1 MPSSILAHYPFR
13 ADSYDEL
20 IGEDGVRPHWQEF
33 LDHIDESSG
42 DTLKARAAQLARGIQ
57 QNGVTYNV
65 YADPRG
71 TDRPWSVDLL
81 PMILPAD
88 EWRSISTA
96 IGQRVRLLDTLL
108 GDLYGDQTTLAEGL
122 LPPELV
128 FGHKGFLWP
137 CKGVKPPGGSYLH
150 LYAAD
155 LARSPDGRWWVIADR
170 TQSPSG
176 AGYALENR
184 LLVSRAFP
192 DLFRDMQVQSLS
204 GFFRGLQRSI
214 AAQAPTDGEPPLSVL
229 LSPGPF
235 NETYFEHVYL
245 ARYMGYPLVEGQ
257 DLTVRN
263 DTVYL
268 KTVSGLKRVHA
279 ILRRLDDDFCDPV
292 ELRADSALGVPGL
305 LSAVRAGRV
314 LVANA
319 LGSGLLESAALPGF
333 LPGICRHLL
342 GEELAMPSVATW
354 WCGEGPA
361 RAEVIENMKDLV
373 IKPTFPGGSSEVIFG
388 DQLADD
394 QLEAL
399 ARRIESD
406 PSAYVAQ
413 ELVKLSR
420 APAWSGGPRRKLMT
434 RVMGLRVYAAITPEG
449 YKVLP
454 GGLARVA
461 GAENTRILT
470 MQKGGSSKDTWV
482 LSDGPVA
489 TFSLLQNTV
498 RVGDLIEETG
508 TLSSRLAENLFWFG
522 RYGERCDAVARLA
535 RLALSR
541 LSEGRRTERS
551 GALAMMLHLAAGA
564 GLVEPEVVNAPV
576 AKAELDLFR
585 AVLDRRAECGLA
597 ANLQRLT
604 WCATQARE
612 HLSLDH
618 WHALKRL
625 SAELDTAR
633 EGVTDV
639 SGLLE
644 FLDEA
649 LTTFVSLSG
658 FAMDNMTRD
667 MGWRLHI
674 VGRRIER
681 LDNLAGTLARF
692 LRRYVDITGPLQ
704 RELSVEVLLE
714 LCDSIITYRT
724 RYRAQ
729 PELLPAV
736 HMLTTD
742 DGNPHALAFQ
752 VRMLSNYMTRFEADR
767 GEMGI
772 AELEKAFA
780 DVQAFAWGK
789 LEAARPAA
797 ERSEASLQLAR
808 LLDQLASA
816 GRGLADRLAMRFFS
830 HVDRTG
836 QTGQAT
842 FAA

>member
-1 MPSSILAHYPFR
+1 MPSSILSHYPYR
-13 ADSYDEL
+13 PDSYDEL
-20 IGEDGVRPHWQEF
+20 FGEDGVRPHWQEF
-33 LDHIDESSG
+33 LDHIDESSA

-71 TDRPWSVDLL
+71 TDRPWSLDLL
-81 PMILPAD
+81 PLILPTE
-88 EWRSISTA
+88 EWRGISAA
-96 IGQRVRLLDTLL
+96 ISQRVRLLDALL
-108 GDLYGDQTTLAEGL
+108 GDLYGEQTTLAEGL

-128 FGHKGFLWP
+128 FGHKGFHWP
-137 CKGVKPPGGSYLH
+137 CKGIKPAGGAYLH

-155 LARSPDGRWWVIADR
+155 LARSPDGHWWVIADR

-192 DLFRDMQVQSLS
+192 DLFRDLQVQTLA
-204 GFFRGLQRSI
+204 GFFRGLQRSLGS
-214 AAQAPTDGEPPLSVL
+214 QAPTDGEHPLTVL
-229 LSPGPF
+229 LTPGPF

-245 ARYMGYPLVEGQ
+245 ARYLGFPLVEGQ
-257 DLTVRN
+257 DLTVRH

-305 LSAVRAGRV
+305 LGAVRAGRV

-333 LPGICRHLL
+333 LPGISRHLL
-342 GEELAMPSVATW
+342 GEELMMPSVATW
-354 WCGEGPA
+354 WCGEEPA
-361 RAEVIENMKDLV
+361 KAVVLKHLRELV
-373 IKPTFPGGSSEVIFG
+373 IKPTFPGGGSDVIFG
-388 DQLADD
+388 DQLDAA
-394 QLEAL
+394 QLAAL
-399 ARRIESD
+399 TARIEAD
-406 PSAYVAQ
+406 PSAFVAQ

-420 APAWSGGPRRKLMT
+420 APAWTGGHRRKLLT
-434 RVMGLRVYAAITPEG
+434 RAMGLRVYAAITPEG
-449 YKVLP
+449 YSVLP

-461 GAENTRILT
+461 GMDNTRILT

-482 LSDGPVA
+482 PSDGPVS
-489 TFSLLQNTV
+489 TFSLLQNTL
-498 RVGDLIEETG
+498 RVSDLIGETG

-541 LSEGRRTERS
+541 LSEGRRTERA
-551 GALAMMLHLAAGA
+551 GALSVMLDLAVGA
-564 GLVEPEVVNAPV
+564 GLIEGEVSATPL

-585 AVLDRRAECGLA
+585 AVLDRRADSGLA

-625 SAELDTAR
+625 SAEIESAR
-633 EGVTDV
+633 GRVSDV
-639 SGLLE
+639 SALLE

-674 VGRRIER
+674 VGRRLER
-681 LDNLAGTLARF
+681 LDNLSGRLARF
-692 LRRYVDITGPLQ
+692 LRRYAEVAGALH
-704 RELSVEVLLE
+704 RELAVEALLE

-729 PELLPAV
+729 PELLPAM
-736 HMLTTD
+736 HLLTMD
-742 DGNPHALAFQ
+742 DANPHALAFQ
-752 VRMLSNYMTRFEADR
+752 ARMLCNYLKTFETD
-767 GEMGI
+767 GVELGV
-772 AELEKAFA
+772 AELDQAFGA
-780 DVQAFAWGK
+780 VQAFPWAH
-789 LEAARPAA
+789 LESLCPEPQR
-797 ERSEASLQLAR
+797 REAVLQLAD
-808 LLDQLASA
+808 LLDQLARA
-816 GRGLADRLAMRFFS
+816 GRHLSDRLAMRFFS
-830 HVDRTG
+830 HVG
-836 QTGQAT
+836 IAGQAT

>member
-1 MPSSILAHYPFR
+1 MPSSILAHYPYR
-13 ADSYDEL
+13 PDSYDEL
-20 IGEDGVRPHWQEF
+20 FGEDGVRPHWQEF
-33 LDHIDESSG
+33 LDHIDEVSA
-42 DTLKARAAQLARGIQ
+42 DTLKARSAQLSRGIQ

-71 TDRPWSVDLL
+71 TDRPWSLDLL
-81 PMILPAD
+81 PLILPAD
-88 EWRSISTA
+88 EWRGISEA
-96 IGQRVRLLDTLL
+96 ISQRVRLLNALL
-108 GDLYGDQTTLAEGL
+108 GDLYGEQTTLAEGL

-128 FGHKGFLWP
+128 HGHRGFLWP
-137 CKGVKPPGGSYLH
+137 CKGIQPIGDTYLH

-155 LARSPDGRWWVIADR
+155 LARSPDGQWWVIADR

-192 DLFRDMQVQSLS
+192 DLFRDLQVQTLA
-204 GFFRGLQRSI
+204 GFFRGLQRSLGS
-214 AAQAPTDGEPPLSVL
+214 QAPADGEPPLTVL
-229 LSPGPF
+229 LTPGPF

-245 ARYMGYPLVEGQ
+245 ARYLGFPLVEGQ
-257 DLTVRN
+257 DLTVRK

-292 ELRADSALGVPGL
+292 ELRADSALGIPGL
-305 LSAVRAGRV
+305 LGAVRAGRV

-333 LPGICRHLL
+333 LPGISRHLL

-354 WCGEGPA
+354 WCGEEPA
-361 RAEVIENMKDLV
+361 RAEVIKNIKDLV

-388 DQLADD
+388 DQLNDE
-394 QLEAL
+394 QLAAL
-399 ARRIESD
+399 TRRIEAD
-406 PSAYVAQ
+406 PSAFVAQ

-420 APAWSGGPRRKLMT
+420 APAWSGGQRRKLMT
-434 RVMGLRVYAAITPEG
+434 RAMGLRVYAAITPEG
-449 YKVLP
+449 YSVLP

-461 GAENTRILT
+461 GVDNTRILT

-482 LSDGPVA
+482 LSDGPVS
-489 TFSLLQNTV
+489 TFSLLQNTI
-498 RVGDLIEETG
+498 RVDDLIDETG

-541 LSEGRRTERS
+541 LSEGRRTERA
-551 GALAMMLHLAAGA
+551 GALSMMLELAAGA
-564 GLVEPEVVNAPV
+564 GLVEKNVATLPL

-585 AVLDRRAECGLA
+585 AVLDRRADSGLA

-625 SAELDTAR
+625 SAELESAR
-633 EGVTDV
+633 GRVSDV
-639 SGLLE
+639 SALLE

-681 LDNLAGTLARF
+681 LDNLSGSLARF
-692 LRRYVDITGPLQ
+692 LRRHVDIAGPLQ
-704 RELSVEVLLE
+704 RELAVEALLE
-714 LCDSIITYRT
+714 LFDSIITYRT

-729 PELLPAV
+729 PELLPAI
-736 HMLTTD
+736 HMLTM
-742 DGNPHALAFQ
+742 DGANPHALAFQ
-752 VRMLSNYMTRFEADR
+752 VRMLTNYLQSFDVDGSELGIEALD
-767 GEMGI
+767 
-772 AELEKAFA
+772 ASFA
-780 DVQAFAWGK
+780 ALQAFPWAD
-789 LEAARPAA
+789 LEAAGPEGERA
-797 ERSEASLQLAR
+797 EATLELANRLDDLAR
-808 LLDQLASA
+808 A
-816 GRGLADRLAMRFFS
+816 GRTLSDRLAMRFFS
-830 HVDRTG
+830 HVG
-836 QTGQAT
+836 GAGQAT

>member
-1 MPSSILAHYPFR
+1 MTSSFLTHYTYRP
-13 ADSYDEL
+13 DSYDEL
-20 IGEDGVRPHWQEF
+20 RGEDGIRPHWQAFIE
-33 LDHIDESSG
+33 HIEESGS
-42 DTLKARAAQLARGIQ
+42 DILKARAAQLARGIQ

-71 TDRPWSVDLL
+71 TGRPWSLDLL
-81 PMILPAD
+81 PLILPAD
-88 EWRSISTA
+88 EWRGIAAA
-96 IGQRVRLLDTLL
+96 IGQRARLLNALL
-108 GDLYGDQTTLAEGL
+108 GDLYGEQTTLAEGL

-137 CKGVKPPGGSYLH
+137 CKGIKPIGDAFLH

-155 LARSPDGRWWVIADR
+155 LARSPDGQWWVIADR

-192 DLFRDMQVQSLS
+192 DLFRDMQVQTLAR
-204 GFFRGLQRSI
+204 FFRGLQSSL
-214 AAQAPTDGEPPLSVL
+214 ASQAPSDGEPPLTVL
-229 LSPGPF
+229 LTPGPF

-245 ARYMGYPLVEGQ
+245 ARYLGFPLVEGQ
-257 DLTVRN
+257 DLTVRD

-305 LSAVRAGRV
+305 LGAVRAGRV
-314 LVANA
+314 LMANA

-361 RAEVIENMKDLV
+361 RKEVLANLRDLV
-373 IKPTFPGGSSEVIFG
+373 IKPTFPGLSTDIIFG
-388 DQLADD
+388 DRLAPD
-394 QLEAL
+394 QLDAL
-399 ARRIESD
+399 AERIESE
-406 PSAYVAQ
+406 PSAFVAQ

-420 APAWSGGPRRKLMT
+420 APVWAGGHRRKL
-434 RVMGLRVYAAITPEG
+434 RSRAMGLRVYAAFGPEG
-449 YKVLP
+449 YTVLP

-461 GAENTRILT
+461 AVDNTRILT
-470 MQKGGSSKDTWV
+470 LQKGGSSKDTWA
-482 LSDGPVA
+482 LSDGPVSG
-489 TFSLLQNTV
+489 FSMLHSTI
-498 RVGDLIEETG
+498 RVGDLIDETG

-522 RYGERCDAVARLA
+522 RYSERCDAIARLV

-541 LSEGRRTERS
+541 LSEGRRTERA
-551 GALAMMLHLAAGA
+551 GALGMMLHLAAGS
-564 GLVEPEVVNAPV
+564 GLVEPEVVNAPL

-585 AVLDRRAECGLA
+585 AVLDRHADQGLA

-604 WCATQARE
+604 WCAGQARE

-625 SAELDTAR
+625 SAEIETCR
-633 EGVTDV
+633 ERDSDV
-639 SGLLE
+639 PALLE

-667 MGWRLHI
+667 IGWRLHI

-681 LDNLAGTLARF
+681 LDNVAATLARF
-692 LRRYVDITGPLQ
+692 LRRYVELDQPLHQ
-704 RELSVEVLLE
+704 ELAVEALLE

-729 PELLPAV
+729 PELLPAI
-736 HMLTTD
+736 HLLTMD
-742 DGNPHALAFQ
+742 DANPHALAFQ
-752 VRMLSNYMTRFEADR
+752 LRMSVNYLSKFETDSEAL
-767 GEMGI
+767 GVT
-772 AELEKAFA
+772 ELESAFKALQTFPW
-780 DVQAFAWGK
+780 VR
-789 LEAARPAA
+789 LEAARPGPERKAACLALA
-797 ERSEASLQLAR
+797 ERF
-808 LLDQLASA
+808 DQLVGA
-816 GRGLADRLAMRFFS
+816 GRRLSDRLAMRFFS
-830 HVDRTG
+830 HVGR
-836 QTGQAT
+836 GQAT

>member
-1 MPSSILAHYPFR
+1 MPSSILSHYPYR
-13 ADSYDEL
+13 PDSYDEL
-20 IGEDGVRPHWQEF
+20 FGEDGVRPHWQEF
-33 LDHIDESSG
+33 LDHIDESSA

-71 TDRPWSVDLL
+71 TDRPWSLDLL
-81 PMILPAD
+81 PLILPTE
-88 EWRSISTA
+88 EWRGISAA
-96 IGQRVRLLDTLL
+96 ISQRVRLLDALL
-108 GDLYGDQTTLAEGL
+108 GDLYGDQSTLAEGL

-128 FGHKGFLWP
+128 FGHKGFHWP
-137 CKGVKPPGGSYLH
+137 CKGIKPAGGAYLH

-155 LARSPDGRWWVIADR
+155 LARSPDGHWWVIADR

-192 DLFRDMQVQSLS
+192 DLFRDLQVQTLA
-204 GFFRGLQRSI
+204 GFFRGLQRSLGS
-214 AAQAPTDGEPPLSVL
+214 QAPTDGEHPLTVL
-229 LSPGPF
+229 LTPGPF

-245 ARYMGYPLVEGQ
+245 ARYLGFPLVEGQ
-257 DLTVRN
+257 DLTVRH

-305 LSAVRAGRV
+305 LGAVRAGRV

-333 LPGICRHLL
+333 LPGISRHLL
-342 GEELAMPSVATW
+342 GEELLMPSVATW
-354 WCGEGPA
+354 WCGEEPA
-361 RAEVIENMKDLV
+361 KAVVLKHLRELV
-373 IKPTFPGGSSEVIFG
+373 IKPTFPGGGSDVIFG
-388 DQLADD
+388 DQLDPT
-394 QLEAL
+394 QLAAL
-399 ARRIESD
+399 AARIEAD
-406 PSAYVAQ
+406 PSAFVAQ

-420 APAWSGGPRRKLMT
+420 APAWTGGNRRKLMT
-434 RVMGLRVYAAITPEG
+434 RAMGLRVYAAITPEG
-449 YKVLP
+449 YSVLP

-461 GAENTRILT
+461 GMDNTRILT

-482 LSDGPVA
+482 PSDGPVS
-489 TFSLLQNTV
+489 TFSLLQNTL
-498 RVGDLIEETG
+498 RVSDLIGETG

-541 LSEGRRTERS
+541 LSEGRRTERA
-551 GALAMMLHLAAGA
+551 GALSVMLDLAAGA
-564 GLVEPEVVNAPV
+564 GLIEGEVSATPL

-585 AVLDRRAECGLA
+585 AVLDRRADCGLA

-625 SAELDTAR
+625 SAEIESAR
-633 EGVTDV
+633 GRVSDV
-639 SGLLE
+639 SALLE

-674 VGRRIER
+674 VGRRLER
-681 LDNLAGTLARF
+681 LDNLSGRLARF
-692 LRRYVDITGPLQ
+692 LRRYAEVAGPLH
-704 RELSVEVLLE
+704 RELAVEALLE

-729 PELLPAV
+729 PELLPAM
-736 HMLTTD
+736 HLLTMD
-742 DGNPHALAFQ
+742 DANPHALAFQ
-752 VRMLSNYMTRFEADR
+752 ARMLSNYLKTFETD
-767 GEMGI
+767 GVELGV
-772 AELEKAFA
+772 AELDRAFGA
-780 DVQAFAWGK
+780 VQAFPWAH
-789 LEAARPAA
+789 LESLCPEP
-797 ERSEASLQLAR
+797 ERREAVLQLAD
-808 LLDQLASA
+808 LLDQLARA
-816 GRGLADRLAMRFFS
+816 GRHLSDRLAMRFFS
-830 HVDRTG
+830 HVG
-836 QTGQAT
+836 IAGQAT

>member
-1 MPSSILAHYPFR
+1 MTSSILAHYPYR
-13 ADSYDEL
+13 PDSYDEL
-20 IGEDGVRPHWQEF
+20 FGEEGVRPHWQEF
-33 LDHIDESSG
+33 LDHIDEVSS
-42 DTLKARAAQLARGIQ
+42 DTLKARSAQLSRGIQ

-71 TDRPWSVDLL
+71 TDRPWSLDLL
-81 PMILPAD
+81 PLILPAD
-88 EWRSISTA
+88 EWRGISAA
-96 IGQRVRLLDTLL
+96 IGQRVRLLNALL
-108 GDLYGDQTTLAEGL
+108 ADLYGEQTTLSAGL

-128 FGHKGFLWP
+128 YGHKGFLWP
-137 CKGVKPPGGSYLH
+137 CKNVRPIGDTYLH

-170 TQSPSG
+170 CQSPSG

-192 DLFRDMQVQSLS
+192 DLFRDLQVQTLA
-204 GFFRGLQRSI
+204 GFFRGLQRSLGT
-214 AAQAPTDGEPPLSVL
+214 QAPADGEPPLTVL
-229 LSPGPF
+229 LTPGPF

-245 ARYMGYPLVEGQ
+245 ARYLGFPLVEGQ

-279 ILRRLDDDFCDPV
+279 ILRRLDDDFCDPL

-305 LSAVRAGRV
+305 LGAVRAGRV

-319 LGSGLLESAALPGF
+319 LGSGLLESGALPGF
-333 LPGICRHLL
+333 LPGISRHLL

-354 WCGEGPA
+354 WCGEAPA
-361 RAEVIENMKDLV
+361 RKEVLNNLKDLV
-373 IKPTFPGGSSEVIFG
+373 IKPTFPGGSNEVIFG
-388 DQLADD
+388 DQLDEG
-394 QLEAL
+394 QLAAL
-399 ARRIESD
+399 TARIEAD
-406 PSAYVAQ
+406 PSAFVAQ

-420 APAWSGGPRRKLMT
+420 APAWSGGQRRKLLT
-434 RVMGLRVYAAITPEG
+434 RAMGLRVYAAISPEG
-449 YKVLP
+449 YQVLP

-461 GAENTRILT
+461 GVDNTRILT

-482 LSDGPVA
+482 LSDGPVS
-489 TFSLLQNTV
+489 TFSLLHNV
-498 RVGDLIEETG
+498 IRVHDLIDETG

-541 LSEGRRTERS
+541 LSEGRRTERA
-551 GALAMMLHLAAGA
+551 GALSMMLELAAGA
-564 GLVEPEVVNAPV
+564 RLVEKEAATLPL

-585 AVLDRRAECGLA
+585 AVLDRRADGGLA

-625 SAELDTAR
+625 SVELENAR
-633 EGVTDV
+633 GRVSDV
-639 SGLLE
+639 SALLE

-667 MGWRLHI
+667 LGWSLHI
-674 VGRRIER
+674 VGRRLER
-681 LDNLAGTLARF
+681 LDNLAGSLARF
-692 LRRYVDITGPLQ
+692 LRHHVTIAGALQ
-704 RELSVEVLLE
+704 RELAVEALLE

-729 PELLPAV
+729 PELLPAL
-736 HMLTTD
+736 HLLAM
-742 DGNPHALAFQ
+742 DGANPHALAFQ
-752 VRMLSNYMTRFEADR
+752 VRMLGSYLLNFGPDR
-767 GEMGI
+767 GGLGVD
-772 AELEKAFA
+772 ELDARFTALRAFP
-780 DVQAFAWGK
+780 WSR
-789 LEAARPAA
+789 LEAGGP
-797 ERSEASLQLAR
+797 EAPRNADALALAD
-808 LLDQLASA
+808 LLDQLARA
-816 GRGLADRLAMRFFS
+816 GRALSDRLAMRFFS
-830 HVDRTG
+830 HVG
-836 QTGQAT
+836 SGSQAT

>member
-1 MPSSILAHYPFR
+1 MPSSILSHYPYR
-13 ADSYDEL
+13 PDSYDEL
-20 IGEDGVRPHWQEF
+20 FGEDGVRPHWQEF
-33 LDHIDESSG
+33 LDHIDESSA
-42 DTLKARAAQLARGIQ
+42 DVLKARAAQLARGIQ

-71 TDRPWSVDLL
+71 TDRPWSLDLL
-81 PMILPAD
+81 PLILPTE
-88 EWRSISTA
+88 EWRGISAA
-96 IGQRVRLLDTLL
+96 ISQRVRLLDALL

-128 FGHKGFLWP
+128 FGHKGFHWP
-137 CKGVKPPGGSYLH
+137 CKGIKPAGGAFLH

-155 LARSPDGRWWVIADR
+155 LARSPDGHWWVIADR

-192 DLFRDMQVQSLS
+192 DLFRDLQVQTLA
-204 GFFRGLQRSI
+204 GFFRGLQRSLGS
-214 AAQAPTDGEPPLSVL
+214 QAPTDGEHPLTVL
-229 LSPGPF
+229 LTPGPF

-245 ARYMGYPLVEGQ
+245 ARYLGFPLVEGQ
-257 DLTVRN
+257 DLTVRH

-305 LSAVRAGRV
+305 LGAVRAGRV

-333 LPGICRHLL
+333 LPGISRHLL
-342 GEELAMPSVATW
+342 GEELMMPSVATW
-354 WCGEGPA
+354 WCGEEPA
-361 RAEVIENMKDLV
+361 KAVVLKHLRELV
-373 IKPTFPGGSSEVIFG
+373 IKPTFPGGGSDVIFG
-388 DQLADD
+388 DQLDAP
-394 QLEAL
+394 QLAAL
-399 ARRIESD
+399 AARIEAD
-406 PSAYVAQ
+406 PSAFVAQ

-420 APAWSGGPRRKLMT
+420 APAWTGGHRRKLMT
-434 RVMGLRVYAAITPEG
+434 RAMGLRVYAAITPEG
-449 YKVLP
+449 YSVLP

-461 GAENTRILT
+461 GMDNTRILT

-482 LSDGPVA
+482 PSDGPVS
-489 TFSLLQNTV
+489 TFSLLQNTL
-498 RVGDLIEETG
+498 RVSDLIGETG

-541 LSEGRRTERS
+541 LSEGRRTERA
-551 GALAMMLHLAAGA
+551 GALSVMLDLAAGA
-564 GLVEPEVVNAPV
+564 GLIEGEVSATPL

-625 SAELDTAR
+625 SAEIESAR
-633 EGVTDV
+633 GRVSDV
-639 SGLLE
+639 SALLE

-674 VGRRIER
+674 VGRRLER
-681 LDNLAGTLARF
+681 LDNLSGRLARF
-692 LRRYVDITGPLQ
+692 LRRYAEVAGPLH
-704 RELSVEVLLE
+704 RELAVEALLE

-729 PELLPAV
+729 PELLPAM
-736 HMLTTD
+736 HLLTMD
-742 DGNPHALAFQ
+742 DANPHALAFQ
-752 VRMLSNYMTRFEADR
+752 ARMLSNYLKTFETD
-767 GEMGI
+767 GVELGV
-772 AELEKAFA
+772 AELDRAFGA
-780 DVQAFAWGK
+780 VQAFPWAH
-789 LEAARPAA
+789 LESLCPEP
-797 ERSEASLQLAR
+797 ERREAVLQLAD
-808 LLDQLASA
+808 LLDHLARA
-816 GRGLADRLAMRFFS
+816 GRHLSDRLAMRFFS
-830 HVDRTG
+830 HVG
-836 QTGQAT
+836 IAGQAT

>member
-1 MPSSILAHYPFR
+1 MPSSILAHYPYR
-13 ADSYDEL
+13 PDSYDEL
-20 IGEDGVRPHWQEF
+20 FGEDGVRPHWQEF
-33 LDHIDESSG
+33 LDHIDEVSA
-42 DTLKARAAQLARGIQ
+42 DTLKARAAQLSRGIQ

-71 TDRPWSVDLL
+71 TDRPWSLGLL
-81 PMILPAD
+81 PLILPAD
-88 EWRSISTA
+88 EWRGIAAAIS
-96 IGQRVRLLDTLL
+96 QRVRLLNALL
-108 GDLYGDQTTLAEGL
+108 ADLYGEQSTLAEGL

-128 FGHKGFLWP
+128 HGHKGFLWP
-137 CKGVKPPGGSYLH
+137 CKGIQPIGDTYLH

-155 LARSPDGRWWVIADR
+155 LARSPDGQWWVIADR

-192 DLFRDMQVQSLS
+192 DLFRDLQVQTLA
-204 GFFRGLQRSI
+204 GFFRGLQRSLGS
-214 AAQAPTDGEPPLSVL
+214 QAPSDGEPPLTVL
-229 LSPGPF
+229 LTPGPF

-245 ARYMGYPLVEGQ
+245 ARYLGFPLVEGQ

-292 ELRADSALGVPGL
+292 ELRADSALGIPGL

-333 LPGICRHLL
+333 LPGISRHLL

-354 WCGEGPA
+354 WCGEEPA
-361 RAEVIENMKDLV
+361 LAEVIKNIKDLV

-388 DQLADD
+388 DQLNDE
-394 QLEAL
+394 QLAAL
-399 ARRIESD
+399 TRRIEAD
-406 PSAYVAQ
+406 PSAFVAQ

-420 APAWSGGPRRKLMT
+420 APAWSGGQRRKLMT
-434 RVMGLRVYAAITPEG
+434 RAMGLRVYAAITPEG
-449 YKVLP
+449 YSVLP

-461 GAENTRILT
+461 GMDNTRILT

-482 LSDGPVA
+482 LSDGPVS
-489 TFSLLQNTV
+489 TFSLLQNTI
-498 RVGDLIEETG
+498 RVDDLIDETG

-535 RLALSR
+535 RLSLSR
-541 LSEGRRTERS
+541 LSEGRRTERA
-551 GALAMMLHLAAGA
+551 GALSMMLELAAGA
-564 GLVEPEVVNAPV
+564 GLVEKNVATLPL

-585 AVLDRRAECGLA
+585 AVLDRRADSGLA

-625 SAELDTAR
+625 SAELESAR
-633 EGVTDV
+633 GRVSDV
-639 SGLLE
+639 SALLE

-681 LDNLAGTLARF
+681 LDNLSGSLARF
-692 LRRYVDITGPLQ
+692 LRRHVDITGPLQ
-704 RELSVEVLLE
+704 RELAVEALLE

-729 PELLPAV
+729 PELLPAI
-736 HMLTTD
+736 HMLTM
-742 DGNPHALAFQ
+742 DGANPHALAFQ
-752 VRMLSNYMTRFEADR
+752 VRMLTNYLRNFEVDGSELGTDELDVSFSALQDFPWAD
-767 GEMGI
+767 
-772 AELEKAFA
+772 
-780 DVQAFAWGK
+780 
-789 LEAARPAA
+789 LEAAGPESKRA
-797 ERSEASLQLAR
+797 EATLELANRLDDLAR
-808 LLDQLASA
+808 A
-816 GRGLADRLAMRFFS
+816 GRILSDRLAMRFFS
-830 HVDRTG
+830 HVG
-836 QTGQAT
+836 SAGQAT

>member
-1 MPSSILAHYPFR
+1 MPSSILAHYPYR
-13 ADSYDEL
+13 PDSYDEL
-20 IGEDGVRPHWQEF
+20 FGEDGVRPHWQEF
-33 LDHIDESSG
+33 LDHIDEVSA
-42 DTLKARAAQLARGIQ
+42 DTLKARAAQLSRGIQ

-71 TDRPWSVDLL
+71 TDRPWSLGLL
-81 PMILPAD
+81 PLILPAD
-88 EWRSISTA
+88 EWRGIAAAIS
-96 IGQRVRLLDTLL
+96 QRVRLLNALL
-108 GDLYGDQTTLAEGL
+108 ADLYGEQSTLAEGL

-128 FGHKGFLWP
+128 HGHKGFLWP
-137 CKGVKPPGGSYLH
+137 CKGIQPIGGTYLH

-155 LARSPDGRWWVIADR
+155 LARSPDGQWWVIADR

-192 DLFRDMQVQSLS
+192 DLFRDLQVQTLA
-204 GFFRGLQRSI
+204 GFFRGLQRSLGS
-214 AAQAPTDGEPPLSVL
+214 QAPSDGEPPLTVL
-229 LSPGPF
+229 LTPGPF

-245 ARYMGYPLVEGQ
+245 ARYLGFPLVEGQ
-257 DLTVRN
+257 DLTVRH

-292 ELRADSALGVPGL
+292 ELRADSALGIPGL

-333 LPGICRHLL
+333 LPGISRHLL

-354 WCGEGPA
+354 WCGEEPA
-361 RAEVIENMKDLV
+361 LAEVIKNIKDLV

-388 DQLADD
+388 DQLNDE
-394 QLEAL
+394 QLAAL
-399 ARRIESD
+399 TRRIEAD
-406 PSAYVAQ
+406 PSAFVAQ

-420 APAWSGGPRRKLMT
+420 APAWSGGQRRKLLT
-434 RVMGLRVYAAITPEG
+434 RAMGLRVYAAITPEG
-449 YKVLP
+449 YSVLP

-461 GAENTRILT
+461 GMDNTRILT

-482 LSDGPVA
+482 LSDGPVS
-489 TFSLLQNTV
+489 TFSLLHNTI
-498 RVGDLIEETG
+498 RMDDLINETG

-541 LSEGRRTERS
+541 LSEGRRTERA
-551 GALAMMLHLAAGA
+551 GALSMMLELAAGA
-564 GLVEPEVVNAPV
+564 GLVEKDVATLPL

-585 AVLDRRAECGLA
+585 AVLDRRADSGLA

-625 SAELDTAR
+625 SADLESAR
-633 EGVTDV
+633 GRVSDV
-639 SGLLE
+639 SALLE

-681 LDNLAGTLARF
+681 LDTLAGSLARF
-692 LRRYVDITGPLQ
+692 LRRHVDIAGPLQ
-704 RELSVEVLLE
+704 RELAVEALLE

-729 PELLPAV
+729 PELLPAI
-736 HMLTTD
+736 HLLTM
-742 DGNPHALAFQ
+742 DGANPHALAFQ
-752 VRMLSNYMTRFEADR
+752 VRMLTNYLRNFEMDGNELGIDELDASYAALQRFPWA
-767 GEMGI
+767 
-772 AELEKAFA
+772 
-780 DVQAFAWGK
+780 K
-789 LEAARPAA
+789 LEATVPEDERA
-797 ERSEASLQLAR
+797 EATLA
-808 LLDQLASA
+808 LADHLDHLTRA
-816 GRGLADRLAMRFFS
+816 GRALSDRLAMRFFS
-830 HVDRTG
+830 HVG
-836 QTGQAT
+836 GAGQAT

>member
-1 MPSSILAHYPFR
+1 MPSSILAHYPHR

-20 IGEDGVRPHWQEF
+20 FGEDGVRPHWQEF
-33 LDHIDESSG
+33 LDHIDEVSA
-42 DTLKARAAQLARGIQ
+42 DTLKARAAQLSRGIQ

-71 TDRPWSVDLL
+71 TDRPWSLDLL
-81 PMILPAD
+81 PLILPAD
-88 EWRSISTA
+88 EWRSIASA
-96 IGQRVRLLDTLL
+96 ISQRARLLNALL
-108 GDLYGDQTTLAEGL
+108 ADLYGKQTTLSAGL

-128 FGHKGFLWP
+128 HGHKGFLWP
-137 CKGVKPPGGSYLH
+137 CKGIEPIDGTYLH
-150 LYAAD
+150 LYAVD
-155 LARSPDGRWWVIADR
+155 LARSPDGQWWVIADR

-192 DLFRDMQVQSLS
+192 DLFRDLQVQTLA
-204 GFFRGLQRSI
+204 GFFRGLQRSLGS
-214 AAQAPTDGEPPLSVL
+214 QAPTDGEPPLTVL
-229 LSPGPF
+229 LTPGPF

-245 ARYMGYPLVEGQ
+245 ARYLGFPLVEGQ
-257 DLTVRN
+257 DLTVRH

-333 LPGICRHLL
+333 LPGISRHLL

-354 WCGEGPA
+354 WCGEEPA
-361 RAEVIENMKDLV
+361 MTEVIENLRDLV
-373 IKPTFPGGSSEVIFG
+373 IKPTFPGGASEVIFG
-388 DQLADD
+388 DQLNED
-394 QLEAL
+394 QLDAL
-399 ARRIESD
+399 TERIKAD
-406 PSAYVAQ
+406 PSAFVAQ

-420 APAWSGGPRRKLMT
+420 APAWTGGQRRKLMT
-434 RVMGLRVYAAITPEG
+434 RAMGLRVYAAITPEG
-449 YKVLP
+449 YALLP

-461 GAENTRILT
+461 GMENTRILT

-482 LSDGPVA
+482 LSDGPVN
-489 TFSLLQNTV
+489 TFSLLHSTI
-498 RVGDLIEETG
+498 RVDDLIEETG

-541 LSEGRRTERS
+541 LSEGRRTERA
-551 GALAMMLHLAAGA
+551 GALLMMLELAAGA
-564 GLVEPEVVNAPV
+564 GLVEKDVATLPL

-585 AVLDRRAECGLA
+585 AVLDRRSDSGLA

-625 SAELDTAR
+625 SADLENAR
-633 EGVTDV
+633 GRVSDV
-639 SGLLE
+639 SALLE

-674 VGRRIER
+674 LGRRIER
-681 LDNLAGTLARF
+681 LDNLAGSLARF
-692 LRRYVDITGPLQ
+692 LRRHVDITGPLQ
-704 RELSVEVLLE
+704 RELAVEALLE

-729 PELLPAV
+729 PELLPAI
-736 HMLTTD
+736 HLLTMD
-742 DGNPHALAFQ
+742 LANPHALAFQ
-752 VRMLSNYMTRFEADR
+752 VRMLTNYLRNFEVD
-767 GEMGI
+767 GNELGI
-772 AELEKAFA
+772 DELEASFA
-780 DVQAFAWGK
+780 ALQRIPWAK
-789 LEAARPAA
+789 LEAAGPEDERA
-797 ERSEASLQLAR
+797 EATLELADRLDHLAR
-808 LLDQLASA
+808 A
-816 GRGLADRLAMRFFS
+816 GRALSDRLAMRFFS
-830 HVDRTG
+830 HVG
-836 QTGQAT
+836 GAGQAT

>member
-1 MPSSILAHYPFR
+1 MPSSILAHYPYR
-13 ADSYDEL
+13 PDSYDEL
-20 IGEDGVRPHWQEF
+20 FGEDGVRPHWQEF
-33 LDHIDESSG
+33 LDHIDEVSA
-42 DTLKARAAQLARGIQ
+42 DTLKARSAQLSRGIQ

-71 TDRPWSVDLL
+71 TDRPWSLDLL
-81 PMILPAD
+81 PLILPAD
-88 EWRSISTA
+88 EWRGISEA
-96 IGQRVRLLDTLL
+96 ISQRVRLLNALL
-108 GDLYGDQTTLAEGL
+108 GDLYGEQTTLAEGL

-128 FGHKGFLWP
+128 HGHRGFLWP
-137 CKGVKPPGGSYLH
+137 CKGIQPIGDTYLH

-155 LARSPDGRWWVIADR
+155 LARSPDGQWWVIADR

-192 DLFRDMQVQSLS
+192 DLFRDLQVQTLA
-204 GFFRGLQRSI
+204 GFFRGLQRSLGS
-214 AAQAPTDGEPPLSVL
+214 QAPADGEPPLTVL
-229 LSPGPF
+229 LTPGPF

-245 ARYMGYPLVEGQ
+245 ARYLGFPLVEGQ
-257 DLTVRN
+257 DLTVRK

-292 ELRADSALGVPGL
+292 ELRADSALGIPGL
-305 LSAVRAGRV
+305 LGAVRAGRV

-333 LPGICRHLL
+333 LPGISRHLL

-354 WCGEGPA
+354 WCGEEPA
-361 RAEVIENMKDLV
+361 RAEVIKNIKDLV

-388 DQLADD
+388 DQLNDE
-394 QLEAL
+394 QLAAL
-399 ARRIESD
+399 TRRIEAD
-406 PSAYVAQ
+406 PSAFVAQ

-420 APAWSGGPRRKLMT
+420 APAWSGGQRRKLMT
-434 RVMGLRVYAAITPEG
+434 RAMGLRVYAAITPEG
-449 YKVLP
+449 YSVLP

-461 GAENTRILT
+461 GVDNTRILT

-482 LSDGPVA
+482 LSDGPVS
-489 TFSLLQNTV
+489 TFSLLQNTI
-498 RVGDLIEETG
+498 RVDDLIDETG

-541 LSEGRRTERS
+541 LSEGRRTERA
-551 GALAMMLHLAAGA
+551 GALSMMLELAAGA
-564 GLVEPEVVNAPV
+564 GLVEKNVATLPL

-585 AVLDRRAECGLA
+585 AVLDRRADSGLA

-625 SAELDTAR
+625 SAELESAR
-633 EGVTDV
+633 GRVSDV
-639 SGLLE
+639 SALLE

-681 LDNLAGTLARF
+681 LDNLSGSLARF
-692 LRRYVDITGPLQ
+692 LRRHVDIAGPLQ
-704 RELSVEVLLE
+704 RELAVEALLE
-714 LCDSIITYRT
+714 LFDSIITYRT

-729 PELLPAV
+729 PELLPAI
-736 HMLTTD
+736 HMLTM
-742 DGNPHALAFQ
+742 DGANPHALAFQ
-752 VRMLSNYMTRFEADR
+752 VRMLTNYLQSFDVDGSEL
-767 GEMGI
+767 GI
-772 AELEKAFA
+772 DALDASFA
-780 DVQAFAWGK
+780 ALQAFPWAD
-789 LEAARPAA
+789 LEAAGPEGERA
-797 ERSEASLQLAR
+797 EATLELANRLDDLAR
-808 LLDQLASA
+808 A
-816 GRGLADRLAMRFFS
+816 GRTLSDRLAMRFFS
-830 HVDRTG
+830 HVG
-836 QTGQAT
+836 GAGQAT

>member
-1 MPSSILAHYPFR
+1 MTSPFLAHYTYRP
-13 ADSYDEL
+13 DSYDEL
-20 IGEDGVRPHWQEF
+20 CGEDGVRPHWQQF
-33 LDHIDESSG
+33 LDHLDESGS
-42 DTLKARAAQLARGIQ
+42 DILRARAAQLERGIQ

-71 TDRPWSVDLL
+71 VSRPWSLDLL
-81 PMILPAD
+81 PLILPAD
-88 EWRSISTA
+88 EWRGIATA
-96 IGQRVRLLDTLL
+96 IAQRARLLNALL
-108 GDLYGDQTTLAEGL
+108 GDLYGPQTTLSEGL

-128 FGHKGFLWP
+128 FGHKGYLWP
-137 CKGVKPPGGSYLH
+137 CHGIRPAGDNFLH

-170 TQSPSG
+170 TQAPSG

-192 DLFRDMQVQSLS
+192 DLFRDMQVQTLAR
-204 GFFRGLQRSI
+204 FFRELQRSL
-214 AAQAPTDGEPPLSVL
+214 AAQAPTDGEPPLTVL
-229 LSPGPF
+229 LTPGPF

-245 ARYMGYPLVEGQ
+245 ARYLGFPLVEGQ

-268 KTVSGLKRVHA
+268 KTVSGLERVHA
-279 ILRRLDDDFCDPV
+279 ILRRLDDNFCDPV

-305 LSAVRAGRV
+305 LGAVRAGRV

-342 GEELAMPSVATW
+342 GEELALPSVATW
-354 WCGEGPA
+354 WCGEAPA
-361 RAEVIENMKDLV
+361 RREVLKNLDKLV
-373 IKPTFPGGSSEVIFG
+373 LKPTFPGVSNEIIFG
-388 DQLADD
+388 DRLAAD
-394 QLEAL
+394 QLDAL
-399 ARRIESD
+399 AARIEFD
-406 PSAYVAQ
+406 PSAFVAQ

-420 APAWSGGPRRKLMT
+420 APIWAGGHRRKLRT
-434 RVMGLRVYAAITPEG
+434 RAMGLRVYAALTPEG
-449 YKVLP
+449 YTVLP

-461 GAENTRILT
+461 GVENMRILT
-470 MQKGGSSKDTWV
+470 LQKGGSSKDTWV
-482 LSDGPVA
+482 LSDGPVSA
-489 TFSLLQNTV
+489 FSMLHASIGV
-498 RVGDLIEETG
+498 ADLIRETG

-522 RYGERCDAVARLA
+522 RYSERCDAVARLA
-535 RLALSR
+535 RLALAR
-541 LSEGRRTERS
+541 LSEGRHAERA
-551 GALAMMLHLAAGA
+551 GALGTLLALAAGA
-564 GLVEPEVVNAPV
+564 GLIEPEQVDAPL

-585 AVLDRRAECGLA
+585 AVLDRAADHGLA

-604 WCATQARE
+604 WCAGQARE

-625 SAELDTAR
+625 SAEIEACRDH
-633 EGVTDV
+633 VSDV
-639 SGLLE
+639 PALLE

-681 LDNLAGTLARF
+681 LDSLAGTLASF
-692 LRRYVDITGPLQ
+692 LRRHVETDTPLH
-704 RELSVEVLLE
+704 RELAVEALLE

-729 PELLPAV
+729 PALLPAL
-736 HMLTTD
+736 HLLAMD
-742 DGNPHALAFQ
+742 DANPHALAFQ
-752 VRMLSNYMTRFEADR
+752 VRMLSNYLGKLDGDGPPLGTA
-767 GEMGI
+767 
-772 AELEKAFA
+772 ALETAFA
-780 DVQAFAWGK
+780 ALQAFPWAQ
-789 LEAARPAA
+789 LEGGVA
-797 ERSEASLQLAR
+797 EAVHDEACLALAGHFEHLAEVGRQL
-808 LLDQLASA
+808 S
-816 GRGLADRLAMRFFS
+816 DRLAMRFFS
-830 HVDRTG
+830 HTG
-836 QTGQAT
+836 RTGQAT

>member
-1 MPSSILAHYPFR
+1 MPSPFR
-13 ADSYDEL
+13 ASYPYRPDSYDEL
-20 IGEDGVRPHWQEF
+20 LGADGVRPHWVQFMEH
-33 LDHIDESSG
+33 LEESG
-42 DTLKARAAQLARGIQ
+42 TDVLKSRAAQLERGIQ

-71 TDRPWSVDLL
+71 VSRPWSLDLL
-81 PMILPAD
+81 PLILPAD
-88 EWRSISTA
+88 EWQGIASA
-96 IGQRVRLLDTLL
+96 IAQRATLL
-108 GDLYGDQTTLAEGL
+108 NALLADLYGPQTTLSEGL

-128 FGHKGFLWP
+128 FGQKRFLWP
-137 CKGVKPPGGSYLH
+137 CHGIRPAGGNFLH

-170 TQSPSG
+170 TQAPSG

-192 DLFRDMQVQSLS
+192 DLFRDMQVRTLAR
-204 GFFRGLQRSI
+204 FFRDLQSSL
-214 AAQAPTDGEPPLSVL
+214 ASQAPTNGEPPLTVL
-229 LSPGPF
+229 LTPGPF

-245 ARYMGYPLVEGQ
+245 ARYLGFPLVEGQ

-268 KTVSGLKRVHA
+268 KTVSGLERVHV

-305 LSAVRAGRV
+305 LGAVRARRV

-354 WCGEGPA
+354 WCGEEPA
-361 RAEVIENMKDLV
+361 RKEVLANLDSLV
-373 IKPTFPGGSSEVIFG
+373 LKPTFPGASNEIIFG
-388 DQLADD
+388 DRLKPDELA
-394 QLEAL
+394 AL
-399 ARRIESD
+399 VKRIEAT
-406 PSAYVAQ
+406 PSNFVAQ

-420 APAWSGGPRRKLMT
+420 TPVWTDSKRRKV
-434 RVMGLRVYAAITPEG
+434 RSRAMGLRVYAALTSEG

-454 GGLARVA
+454 GGLGRVA
-461 GAENTRILT
+461 GIENTRILT
-470 MQKGGSSKDTWV
+470 LQKGGSSKDTWV
-482 LSDGPVA
+482 LNEGPV
-489 TFSLLQNTV
+489 TSFSLLHSSIGV
-498 RVGDLIEETG
+498 ADLIRETG

-522 RYGERCDAVARLA
+522 RYSERCDAIARLA
-535 RLALSR
+535 RLTLGR
-541 LSEGRRTERS
+541 LSEGRQTQRA
-551 GALAMMLHLAAGA
+551 GALSTLLEMAVGA
-564 GLVEPEVVNAPV
+564 KLIDEEVIDAPLS
-576 AKAELDLFR
+576 KAELDLFR
-585 AVLDRRAECGLA
+585 AVLDRNADNGLA
-597 ANLQRLT
+597 SNLQRLT
-604 WCATQARE
+604 WCAGQARE

-625 SAELDTAR
+625 SAEIDACRERVSDVPALLD
-633 EGVTDV
+633 
-639 SGLLE
+639 

-681 LDNLAGTLARF
+681 LDTLATRLATF
-692 LRRYVDITGPLQ
+692 LRIHVDTAEPLN
-704 RELSVEVLLE
+704 RELATEALLE

-729 PELLPAV
+729 PALLPAL
-736 HMLTTD
+736 HLLCMDHT
-742 DGNPHALAFQ
+742 NPHALGFQ
-752 VRMLSNYMTRFEADR
+752 VRMITNYLGHVSNHDSNLNLAPLRDAYHNLRDFPWVALESHVSDDTRNAACLSLADC
-767 GEMGI
+767 
-772 AELEKAFA
+772 L
-780 DVQAFAWGK
+780 DD
-789 LEAARPAA
+789 
-797 ERSEASLQLAR
+797 LAG
-808 LLDQLASA
+808 A
-816 GRGLADRLAMRFFS
+816 GRGVSDLLAMRFFT
-830 HVDRTG
+830 HTG
-836 QTGQAT
+836 RAAHAT
-842 FAA
+842 FTA

>member
-1 MPSSILAHYPFR
+1 MTSPFLAHYTYRP
-13 ADSYDEL
+13 DSYDEL
-20 IGEDGVRPHWQEF
+20 CGEDDVRPHWQQF
-33 LDHIDESSG
+33 LEHIDESG
-42 DTLKARAAQLARGIQ
+42 GETMKARAAQLARGIQ

-71 TDRPWSVDLL
+71 MGRPWSLDLL

-88 EWRSISTA
+88 EWRGIA
-96 IGQRVRLLDTLL
+96 AAMAQRARLLDALL
-108 GDLYGDQTTLAEGL
+108 GDLYCAQTTLSEGL

-128 FGHKGFLWP
+128 FGHKSFLWP
-137 CKGVKPPGGSYLH
+137 CQGIKPVGGTHLH

-155 LARSPDGRWWVIADR
+155 LARSPDGQWWVIADR

-184 LLVSRAFP
+184 LLVSRAYP
-192 DLFRDMQVQSLS
+192 DLYRDMQVQTLAR
-204 GFFRGLQRSI
+204 FFHGLQGSLGS
-214 AAQAPTDGEPPLSVL
+214 QAPSDGEPPLTVL
-229 LSPGPF
+229 LTPGPF

-245 ARYMGYPLVEGQ
+245 ARYLGFPLVEGQ

-305 LSAVRAGRV
+305 LGAVRAGRV

-354 WCGEGPA
+354 WCGETPA
-361 RAEVIENMKDLV
+361 RKEVLANLKDLV
-373 IKPTFPGGSSEVIFG
+373 IKPTFPGLSSEIIFG
-388 DQLADD
+388 DRLGPD
-394 QLEAL
+394 QLDAL
-399 ARRIESD
+399 AARIEAD
-406 PSAYVAQ
+406 PSAFVAQ

-420 APAWSGGPRRKLMT
+420 APVWSGGQRRKL
-434 RVMGLRVYAAITPEG
+434 RSRAMGLRVYAAIGPEG
-449 YKVLP
+449 YKVMP

-461 GAENTRILT
+461 GVDNARILT
-470 MQKGGSSKDTWV
+470 LQKGGSSKDTWV
-482 LSDGPVA
+482 LSDGPVSG
-489 TFSLLQNTV
+489 FSLLHNTIGV
-498 RVGDLIEETG
+498 DDLITETG

-522 RYGERCDAVARLA
+522 RYSERCDAIARLA

-541 LSEGRRTERS
+541 LSEGRRIERA
-551 GALAMMLHLAAGA
+551 GALGMMLHLAAGA
-564 GLVEPEVVNAPV
+564 GLVEAEAIDGPIV
-576 AKAELDLFR
+576 KAELELFR
-585 AVLDRRAECGLA
+585 AVLDRRADKGLA
-597 ANLQRLT
+597 TNLQRLT
-604 WCATQARE
+604 WCAGQARE

-625 SAELDTAR
+625 SAEIETCR
-633 EGVTDV
+633 EGASDV
-639 SGLLE
+639 SALLD

-681 LDNLAGTLARF
+681 LDMLATTLARF
-692 LRRYVDITGPLQ
+692 LRRYVSIAEVLHQ
-704 RELSVEVLLE
+704 ELAVEALLE

-724 RYRAQ
+724 RYRAR
-729 PELLPAV
+729 PELLPAF
-736 HMLTTD
+736 HLLALD
-742 DGNPHALAFQ
+742 DANPHALAFQ
-752 VRMLSNYMTRFEADR
+752 LRMVANYLGKLESD
-767 GEMGI
+767 GQ
-772 AELEKAFA
+772 ELAVANLKKAFSG
-780 DVQAFAWGK
+780 VQAFPWVR
-789 LEAARPAA
+789 LEATRPAA
-797 ERSEASLQLAR
+797 ERKAACLALAER
-808 LLDQLASA
+808 FDDLASA
-816 GRGLADRLAMRFFS
+816 GRGLSECLAMRYFS
-830 HVDRTG
+830 HVR
-836 QTGQAT
+836 QNAVQAT

>member
-1 MPSSILAHYPFR
+1 MPSSILAHYPYR
-13 ADSYDEL
+13 PDSYDEL
-20 IGEDGVRPHWQEF
+20 FGEEGVRPHWQDF
-33 LDHIDESSG
+33 LDHIDEASA
-42 DTLKARAAQLARGIQ
+42 DALKARAAQLSRGIQ

-81 PMILPAD
+81 PLILPAD
-88 EWRSISTA
+88 EWRGISAA
-96 IGQRVRLLDTLL
+96 ITQRVRLLNALL
-108 GDLYGDQTTLAEGL
+108 GDLYGAQTTLSEGL

-128 FGHKGFLWP
+128 YGHKGFLWP
-137 CKGVKPPGGSYLH
+137 CSGLKPPGGAYLH

-184 LLVSRAFP
+184 QLVSRAFP
-192 DLFRDMQVQSLS
+192 DLFRDMQVRSLS
-204 GFFRGLQRSI
+204 GFFRGLQRSL
-214 AAQAPTDGEPPLSVL
+214 ASQAPTDGEPPLTVL
-229 LSPGPF
+229 LTPGPF

-245 ARYMGYPLVEGQ
+245 ARNMGFPLVEGQ

-263 DTVYL
+263 DTVFL

-305 LSAVRAGRV
+305 LGAVRAGKV

-354 WCGEGPA
+354 WCGEEPA
-361 RAEVIENMKDLV
+361 RKEVLENLRSLV
-373 IKPTFPGGSSEVIFG
+373 IKPTFPGASSEVIFG

-394 QLEAL
+394 QFDEVV
-399 ARRIESD
+399 RRIEAE
-406 PSAYVAQ
+406 PSAFVAQ

-420 APAWSGGPRRKLMT
+420 APAWGGGQRRKLLT
-434 RVMGLRVYAAITPEG
+434 RSMGLRVYAAITPEG
-449 YKVLP
+449 YSVLP

-461 GAENTRILT
+461 GVDNTRILT
-470 MQKGGSSKDTWV
+470 MQKGGSSKDTWI
-482 LSDGPVA
+482 LSDGPLA
-489 TFSLLQNTV
+489 SFGLLNNTI
-498 RVGDLIEETG
+498 RVDDLIEETG

-522 RYGERCDAVARLA
+522 RYGERCDSIARLA

-541 LSEGRRTERS
+541 LSEGRRSERA
-551 GALAMMLHLAAGA
+551 GALTVMLDLAAGA
-564 GLVEPEVVNAPV
+564 GLVESRVGTLPI

-585 AVLDRRAECGLA
+585 AVLDRRSDSGLA

-625 SAELDTAR
+625 SAELEEAR
-633 EGVTDV
+633 ATVTDV
-639 SGLLE
+639 SALLE
-644 FLDEA
+644 FLDGA

-667 MGWRLHI
+667 TGWRLHI
-674 VGRRIER
+674 VGRRVER
-681 LDNLAGTLARF
+681 LDYLSRTLARF
-692 LRRYVDITGPLQ
+692 LRAYGDINGPLQ
-704 RELSVEVLLE
+704 RELAVEALLE

-729 PELLPAV
+729 PELLPAL

-742 DGNPHALAFQ
+742 DANPHALAFQ
-752 VRMLSNYMTRFEADR
+752 VRMVCNYLARFEADEKVDL
-767 GEMGI
+767 GV
-772 AELEKAFA
+772 AELEASFAAIRAFP
-780 DVQAFAWGK
+780 WGQ
-789 LEAARPAA
+789 LEAVCPAL
-797 ERSEASLQLAR
+797 ERVEASQQLAA
-808 LLDQLASA
+808 LLDRLGRA
-816 GRGLADRLAMRFFS
+816 GRTLSDRLAMRFFS
-830 HVDRTG
+830 HVG

>member
-1 MPSSILAHYPFR
+1 MPSSILAHYPYR
-13 ADSYDEL
+13 PDSYDEL
-20 IGEDGVRPHWQEF
+20 FGEDGVRPHWQEF
-33 LDHIDESSG
+33 LDHIDEVSA
-42 DTLKARAAQLARGIQ
+42 DTLKARSAQLSRGIQ

-71 TDRPWSVDLL
+71 TDRPWSLDLL
-81 PMILPAD
+81 PLILPAD
-88 EWRSISTA
+88 EWRGISAA
-96 IGQRVRLLDTLL
+96 ISQRVRLLNALL
-108 GDLYGDQTTLAEGL
+108 ADLYGEQTTLAEGL

-128 FGHKGFLWP
+128 HGHRGFLWP
-137 CKGVKPPGGSYLH
+137 CKGIKPIGDTYLH

-155 LARSPDGRWWVIADR
+155 LARSPDGQWWVIADR

-192 DLFRDMQVQSLS
+192 DLFRDLQVQTLA
-204 GFFRGLQRSI
+204 GFFRGLQRSLGS
-214 AAQAPTDGEPPLSVL
+214 QAPSDGEPPLTVL
-229 LSPGPF
+229 LTPGPF

-245 ARYMGYPLVEGQ
+245 ARYLGFPLVEGQ

-292 ELRADSALGVPGL
+292 ELRADSALGIPGL

-333 LPGICRHLL
+333 LPGISRHLL

-354 WCGEGPA
+354 WCGEEPA
-361 RAEVIENMKDLV
+361 RAEVIKNLKDLV

-388 DQLADD
+388 DQLGED
-394 QLEAL
+394 QLAAL
-399 ARRIESD
+399 TRRIEAD
-406 PSAYVAQ
+406 PSAFVAQ

-420 APAWSGGPRRKLMT
+420 APAWSGGQRRKLMT
-434 RVMGLRVYAAITPEG
+434 RAMGLRVYAAITPEG
-449 YKVLP
+449 YSVLP

-461 GAENTRILT
+461 GMDNTRILT

-482 LSDGPVA
+482 LSDGPVS
-489 TFSLLQNTV
+489 TFSLLQNTI
-498 RVGDLIEETG
+498 RVDDLIDETG

-535 RLALSR
+535 RLSLSR
-541 LSEGRRTERS
+541 LSEGRRTERA
-551 GALAMMLHLAAGA
+551 GALSMMLELAAGA
-564 GLVEPEVVNAPV
+564 GLVEKEVATLPL

-585 AVLDRRAECGLA
+585 AVLDRRSDSGLA

-625 SAELDTAR
+625 SAELENAR
-633 EGVTDV
+633 GRVSDV
-639 SGLLE
+639 SALLE

-681 LDNLAGTLARF
+681 LDNLAGSLARF
-692 LRRYVDITGPLQ
+692 LRRHVDIAGPLQ
-704 RELSVEVLLE
+704 RELAVEALLE

-729 PELLPAV
+729 PELLPAI
-736 HMLTTD
+736 HMLTM
-742 DGNPHALAFQ
+742 DGANPHALAFQ
-752 VRMLSNYMTRFEADR
+752 VRMLTNYLRLFEAGGNDL
-767 GEMGI
+767 GI
-772 AELEKAFA
+772 DELDASFSALQDFPWA
-780 DVQAFAWGK
+780 D
-789 LEAARPAA
+789 LEAAGPESERA
-797 ERSEASLQLAR
+797 EATLALANRLDDLAR
-808 LLDQLASA
+808 A
-816 GRGLADRLAMRFFS
+816 GRTLSDRLAMRFFS
-830 HVDRTG
+830 HVG
-836 QTGQAT
+836 SAGQAT

>member
-1 MPSSILAHYPFR
+1 MPSSILAHYPYR
-13 ADSYDEL
+13 PDSYDEL
-20 IGEDGVRPHWQEF
+20 FGEDGVRPHWQEF
-33 LDHIDESSG
+33 LDHIDEVSA
-42 DTLKARAAQLARGIQ
+42 DTLKARSAQLSRGIQ

-71 TDRPWSVDLL
+71 TDRPWSLDLL
-81 PMILPAD
+81 PLILPAD
-88 EWRSISTA
+88 EWRGISAA
-96 IGQRVRLLDTLL
+96 ISQRVRLLNALL
-108 GDLYGDQTTLAEGL
+108 ADLYGAQTTLAEGL

-128 FGHKGFLWP
+128 HGHKGFLWP
-137 CKGVKPPGGSYLH
+137 CKGIQPIGDTYLH

-155 LARSPDGRWWVIADR
+155 LARSPDGQWWVIADR

-192 DLFRDMQVQSLS
+192 DLFRDLQVQTLA
-204 GFFRGLQRSI
+204 GFFRGLQRSLGS
-214 AAQAPTDGEPPLSVL
+214 QAPSDGEPPLTVL
-229 LSPGPF
+229 LTPGPF

-245 ARYMGYPLVEGQ
+245 ARYLGFPLVEGQ

-292 ELRADSALGVPGL
+292 ELRADSALGIPGL

-333 LPGICRHLL
+333 LPGISRHLL

-354 WCGEGPA
+354 WCGEEPA
-361 RAEVIENMKDLV
+361 RAEVIKNIKDLV

-388 DQLADD
+388 DQLNDE
-394 QLEAL
+394 QLDAL
-399 ARRIESD
+399 TRRIEAD
-406 PSAYVAQ
+406 PSAFVAQ

-420 APAWSGGPRRKLMT
+420 APAWSGGQRRKLMT
-434 RVMGLRVYAAITPEG
+434 RAMGLRVYAAITPEG
-449 YKVLP
+449 YSVLP

-461 GAENTRILT
+461 GVDNTRILT

-482 LSDGPVA
+482 LSDGPVS
-489 TFSLLQNTV
+489 TFSLLQNTI
-498 RVGDLIEETG
+498 RVDDLIDETG

-535 RLALSR
+535 RLSLSR
-541 LSEGRRTERS
+541 LSEGRRTERA
-551 GALAMMLHLAAGA
+551 GALSMMLELAAGA
-564 GLVEPEVVNAPV
+564 GLVEKKVATLPL

-585 AVLDRRAECGLA
+585 AVLDRRSDSGLA

-625 SAELDTAR
+625 SAELESAR
-633 EGVTDV
+633 GRVSDV
-639 SGLLE
+639 SALLE

-681 LDNLAGTLARF
+681 LDNLSGSLARF
-692 LRRYVDITGPLQ
+692 LRRHVDIAGPLQ
-704 RELSVEVLLE
+704 RELAVEALLE

-729 PELLPAV
+729 PELLPAI
-736 HMLTTD
+736 HMLTM
-742 DGNPHALAFQ
+742 DGANPHALAFQ
-752 VRMLSNYMTRFEADR
+752 VRMLTNYLQSFEVD
-767 GEMGI
+767 GS
-772 AELEKAFA
+772 ELGTDELDASFSA
-780 DVQAFAWGK
+780 LQDFPWAR
-789 LEAARPAA
+789 LEAASPESERA
-797 ERSEASLQLAR
+797 EATLELANRLDDLAR
-808 LLDQLASA
+808 A
-816 GRGLADRLAMRFFS
+816 GRTLSDRLAMRFFS
-830 HVDRTG
+830 HVG
-836 QTGQAT
+836 GAGQAT

>member
-1 MPSSILAHYPFR
+1 MPSSILSHYPYR
-13 ADSYDEL
+13 TDAYDEL
-20 IGEDGVRPHWQEF
+20 FGPDGVRPHWQDF
-33 LDHIDESSG
+33 LDHVDESSA

-65 YADPRG
+65 YADARG
-71 TDRPWSVDLL
+71 TDRPWSLDLL
-81 PMILPAD
+81 PLILPAD
-88 EWRSISTA
+88 EWREISTA
-96 IGQRVRLLDTLL
+96 VAQRATLL
-108 GDLYGDQTTLAEGL
+108 NALLADLYGPQTTLAEGL

-128 FGHKGFLWP
+128 YGHKGFLWP
-137 CKGVKPPGGSYLH
+137 CQGIQPPGGTYLH
-150 LYAAD
+150 LYAVD

-192 DLFRDMQVQSLS
+192 DLFRDLQVQTLAA
-204 GFFRGLQRSI
+204 FFRSLQRSL
-214 AAQAPTDGEPPLSVL
+214 AAHAPCDGNQVPLTVL
-229 LSPGPF
+229 LTPGPF

-245 ARYMGYPLVEGQ
+245 ARYLGFPLVEGQ
-257 DLTVRN
+257 DLTVRE

-305 LSAVRAGRV
+305 LGAVRAGRV

-342 GEELAMPSVATW
+342 KEELAMPAVATW
-354 WCGEGPA
+354 WCGEDPA
-361 RAEVIENMKDLV
+361 LDHVLGHLDSLV
-373 IKPTFPGGSSEVIFG
+373 IKPTFPGGLSEVVFG
-388 DQLADD
+388 DQLDED
-394 QLEAL
+394 QREAL
-399 ARRIESD
+399 RVRIAAN
-406 PSAYVAQ
+406 PSAWVAQ
-413 ELVKLSR
+413 ELVQLSG
-420 APAWSGGPRRKLMT
+420 APAWAGGHRRRLIN
-434 RVMGLRVYAAITPEG
+434 RSMGLRVYAAASPEG
-449 YKVLP
+449 YTVLP
-454 GGLARVA
+454 GGLTRVA
-461 GAENTRILT
+461 GMENARLLT

-482 LSDGPVA
+482 LSDGPVS
-489 TFSLLQNTV
+489 TFSMLPKNL
-498 RVGDLIEETG
+498 RVADLVKVTG

-522 RYGERCDAVARLA
+522 RYSERCDAVARLA
-535 RLALSR
+535 RLTLAR

-551 GALAMMLHLAAGA
+551 AALAMLLELAAGA
-564 GLVEPEVVNAPV
+564 ELVERDVVRTSLG
-576 AKAELDLFR
+576 KAELALFR
-585 AVLDRRAECGLA
+585 AVLDRRAGNGLA

-625 SAELDTAR
+625 SAEIEDCRGRVSDTSA
-633 EGVTDV
+633 
-639 SGLLE
+639 LLE

-667 MGWRLHI
+667 MGWCLHI
-674 VGRRIER
+674 LGRRIER
-681 LDNLAGTLARF
+681 LDSLGSTLAHF
-692 LRRYVDITGPLQ
+692 LRCHADTAQPLQ
-704 RELSVEVLLE
+704 REMAVEALLE

-729 PELLPAV
+729 PELLPAIHLLV
-736 HMLTTD
+736 MD
-742 DGNPHALAFQ
+742 DANPHALAFQ
-752 VRMLSNYMTRFEADR
+752 VRMISNYLGKYEQD
-767 GEMGI
+767 GDGIGI
-772 AELEKAFA
+772 AGLEEALYVIEHFS
-780 DVQAFAWGK
+780 WES
-789 LEAARPAA
+789 LERVRPDA
-797 ERSEASLQLAR
+797 ERAAASLALAHA
-808 LLDQLASA
+808 LDALVHA
-816 GRGLADRLAMRFFS
+816 GRELSDRLAMRFFS
-830 HVDRTG
+830 HVGRG
-836 QTGQAT
+836 SQAT

>member
-1 MPSSILAHYPFR
+1 MPSSILAHYPYR
-13 ADSYDEL
+13 PDSYDEL
-20 IGEDGVRPHWQEF
+20 FGEDGVRPHWQEF
-33 LDHIDESSG
+33 LDHIDEVSA
-42 DTLKARAAQLARGIQ
+42 DTLKARAAQLSRGIQ

-71 TDRPWSVDLL
+71 TDRPWSLGLL
-81 PMILPAD
+81 PLILPAD
-88 EWRSISTA
+88 EWRGIAAAIS
-96 IGQRVRLLDTLL
+96 QRVRLLNALL
-108 GDLYGDQTTLAEGL
+108 ADLYGEQSTLAEGL

-128 FGHKGFLWP
+128 HGHKGFLWP
-137 CKGVKPPGGSYLH
+137 CKGIQPIGDTYLH

-155 LARSPDGRWWVIADR
+155 LARSPDGQWWVIADR

-192 DLFRDMQVQSLS
+192 DLFRDLQVQTLA
-204 GFFRGLQRSI
+204 GFFRGLQRSLGS
-214 AAQAPTDGEPPLSVL
+214 QAPSDGEPPLTVL
-229 LSPGPF
+229 LTPGPF

-245 ARYMGYPLVEGQ
+245 ARYLGFPLVEGQ

-292 ELRADSALGVPGL
+292 ELRADSALGIPGL

-333 LPGICRHLL
+333 LPGISRHLL

-354 WCGEGPA
+354 WCGEEPA
-361 RAEVIENMKDLV
+361 LAEVIKNIKDLV

-388 DQLADD
+388 DQLNDE
-394 QLEAL
+394 QLAAL
-399 ARRIESD
+399 TRRIEAD
-406 PSAYVAQ
+406 PSAFVAQ

-420 APAWSGGPRRKLMT
+420 APAWSGGQRRKLLT
-434 RVMGLRVYAAITPEG
+434 RAMGLRVYAAITPEG
-449 YKVLP
+449 YSVLP

-461 GAENTRILT
+461 GMDNTRILT

-482 LSDGPVA
+482 LSDGPVS
-489 TFSLLQNTV
+489 TFSLLHNTI
-498 RVGDLIEETG
+498 RMDDLINETG

-541 LSEGRRTERS
+541 LSEGRRTERA
-551 GALAMMLHLAAGA
+551 GALSMMLELAAGA
-564 GLVEPEVVNAPV
+564 GLVEKDVATLPL

-585 AVLDRRAECGLA
+585 AVLDRRADSGLA

-625 SAELDTAR
+625 SADLESAR
-633 EGVTDV
+633 GRVSDV
-639 SGLLE
+639 SALLE

-681 LDNLAGTLARF
+681 LDTLAGSLARF
-692 LRRYVDITGPLQ
+692 LRRHVDIAGPLQ
-704 RELSVEVLLE
+704 RELAVEALLE

-729 PELLPAV
+729 PELLPAI
-736 HMLTTD
+736 HLLTM
-742 DGNPHALAFQ
+742 DGANPHALAFQ
-752 VRMLSNYMTRFEADR
+752 VRMLTNYLRNFEMDGNELGIDELDASYIALQRFPWAR
-767 GEMGI
+767 
-772 AELEKAFA
+772 
-780 DVQAFAWGK
+780 
-789 LEAARPAA
+789 LEATVPEDERA
-797 ERSEASLQLAR
+797 EATLA
-808 LLDQLASA
+808 LADQLDHLTRA
-816 GRGLADRLAMRFFS
+816 GRTLSDRLAMRFFS
-830 HVDRTG
+830 HVG
-836 QTGQAT
+836 GAGQAT

>member
-1 MPSSILAHYPFR
+1 MSSSILAHYPYR
-13 ADSYDEL
+13 PDSYDEL
-20 IGEDGVRPHWQEF
+20 FGEEGVRPHWQEF
-33 LDHIDESSG
+33 LDHIDESSA
-42 DTLKARAAQLARGIQ
+42 DTLKLRAAQLSRGIQ

-81 PMILPAD
+81 PLILPAD
-88 EWRSISTA
+88 EWRGISAA
-96 IGQRVRLLDTLL
+96 ITQRARLLNALL
-108 GDLYGDQTTLAEGL
+108 GDLYGAQTTLSEGL

-128 FGHKGFLWP
+128 YGHKGFLWP
-137 CKGVKPPGGSYLH
+137 CSGLKPPGGAYLH

-184 LLVSRAFP
+184 QLVSRAFP
-192 DLFRDMQVQSLS
+192 DLFRDMQVRSLS
-204 GFFRGLQRSI
+204 GFFRGLQRSL
-214 AAQAPTDGEPPLSVL
+214 ASQAPTDGEPPLTVL
-229 LSPGPF
+229 LTPGPF

-245 ARYMGYPLVEGQ
+245 ARNMGFPLVEGQ

-263 DTVYL
+263 DTVFL

-305 LSAVRAGRV
+305 LGAVRAGRV

-342 GEELAMPSVATW
+342 GEEIAMPSVATW
-354 WCGEGPA
+354 WCGEEPA
-361 RAEVIENMKDLV
+361 RKEVLENLRSLV
-373 IKPTFPGGSSEVIFG
+373 IKPTFPGGGSEVIFG
-388 DQLADD
+388 DQLAED
-394 QLEAL
+394 QFDEV
-399 ARRIESD
+399 ARRIEAE
-406 PSAYVAQ
+406 PSAFVAQ

-420 APAWSGGPRRKLMT
+420 APAWGGGQRRKLLT
-434 RVMGLRVYAAITPEG
+434 RSMGLRVYAAITPEG
-449 YKVLP
+449 YNVLP

-461 GAENTRILT
+461 GVDNTRILT

-489 TFSLLQNTV
+489 SFSLLNNNI

-508 TLSSRLAENLFWFG
+508 TLSSRLAENLFWCG

-541 LSEGRRTERS
+541 LSEGRRSERA
-551 GALAMMLHLAAGA
+551 GALTMMLELAAGA
-564 GLVEPEVVNAPV
+564 GLVESRVGSLPI

-585 AVLDRRAECGLA
+585 AVLDRRSDNGLA
-597 ANLQRLT
+597 ANLQRLM

-625 SAELDTAR
+625 SAELEDAR
-633 EGVTDV
+633 ATVTDV
-639 SGLLE
+639 SALLE
-644 FLDEA
+644 FLDGA

-667 MGWRLHI
+667 TGWRLHI
-674 VGRRIER
+674 VGRRVER
-681 LDNLAGTLARF
+681 LDYLARTLARF
-692 LRRYVDITGPLQ
+692 LRAYGDINGPLQ
-704 RELSVEVLLE
+704 RELAVEALLE

-729 PELLPAV
+729 PELLPAL

-752 VRMLSNYMTRFEADR
+752 VRMASNYLARFEADEKVDL
-767 GEMGI
+767 GV
-772 AELEKAFA
+772 AELEASFAAIRAFP
-780 DVQAFAWGK
+780 WGR
-789 LEAARPAA
+789 LEAVCPAL
-797 ERSEASLQLAR
+797 ERVDASQQLAGLFDR
-808 LLDQLASA
+808 LGSA
-816 GRGLADRLAMRFFS
+816 GRTLSDRLAMRFFS
-830 HVDRTG
+830 HVG

>member
-1 MPSSILAHYPFR
+1 MPSSILAHYPYR
-13 ADSYDEL
+13 PDSYDEL
-20 IGEDGVRPHWQEF
+20 FGEDGVRPHWQEF
-33 LDHIDESSG
+33 LDHIDEVSA
-42 DTLKARAAQLARGIQ
+42 DTLKARSAQLSRGIQ

-71 TDRPWSVDLL
+71 TDRPWSLDLL
-81 PMILPAD
+81 PLILPAD
-88 EWRSISTA
+88 EWRGISAA
-96 IGQRVRLLDTLL
+96 ISQRVRLLNALL
-108 GDLYGDQTTLAEGL
+108 ADLYGEQTTLAEGL

-128 FGHKGFLWP
+128 HGHRGFLWP
-137 CKGVKPPGGSYLH
+137 CKGIQPIGDTYLH

-155 LARSPDGRWWVIADR
+155 LARSPDGQWWVIADR

-192 DLFRDMQVQSLS
+192 DLFRDLQVQTLA
-204 GFFRGLQRSI
+204 GFFRGLQRSLGS
-214 AAQAPTDGEPPLSVL
+214 QAPSDGEPPLTVL
-229 LSPGPF
+229 LTPGPF

-245 ARYMGYPLVEGQ
+245 ARYLGFPLVEGQ

-292 ELRADSALGVPGL
+292 ELRADSALGIPGL
-305 LSAVRAGRV
+305 LSAVRASRV

-333 LPGICRHLL
+333 LPGISRHLL

-354 WCGEGPA
+354 WCGEEPA
-361 RAEVIENMKDLV
+361 LAEVLKNIKDLV

-388 DQLADD
+388 DQLNDD
-394 QLEAL
+394 QLAAL
-399 ARRIESD
+399 TRRIEAD
-406 PSAYVAQ
+406 PSAFVAQ

-420 APAWSGGPRRKLMT
+420 APAWSGGQRRKLMT
-434 RVMGLRVYAAITPEG
+434 RAMGLRVYAAITPEG
-449 YKVLP
+449 YSVLP

-461 GAENTRILT
+461 GMDNTRILT

-482 LSDGPVA
+482 LSDGPVS
-489 TFSLLQNTV
+489 TFSLLQNTI
-498 RVGDLIEETG
+498 RVDDLIDETG

-535 RLALSR
+535 RLSLSR
-541 LSEGRRTERS
+541 LSEGRRTERA
-551 GALAMMLHLAAGA
+551 GALSMMLELAAGA
-564 GLVEPEVVNAPV
+564 GLVEKNVATLPL

-585 AVLDRRAECGLA
+585 AVLDRRSDSGLA

-625 SAELDTAR
+625 SAELENAR
-633 EGVTDV
+633 GRVSDV
-639 SGLLE
+639 SALLE

-681 LDNLAGTLARF
+681 LDNLAGSLARF
-692 LRRYVDITGPLQ
+692 LRRHVDIAGPLQ
-704 RELSVEVLLE
+704 RELAVEALLE

-729 PELLPAV
+729 PELLPAI
-736 HMLTTD
+736 HMLTM
-742 DGNPHALAFQ
+742 DGANPHALAFQ
-752 VRMLSNYMTRFEADR
+752 VRMLTNYLRLFEAGGNDL
-767 GEMGI
+767 GI
-772 AELEKAFA
+772 DELDASFSALQDFPWA
-780 DVQAFAWGK
+780 D
-789 LEAARPAA
+789 LEAAGPESERA
-797 ERSEASLQLAR
+797 EATLELAKRLDDLAR
-808 LLDQLASA
+808 A
-816 GRGLADRLAMRFFS
+816 GRTLSDRLAMRFFS
-830 HVDRTG
+830 HVG
-836 QTGQAT
+836 SAGQAT

>member
-1 MPSSILAHYPFR
+1 MSSPFLAHYTYRP
-13 ADSYDEL
+13 DSYDEL
-20 IGEDGVRPHWQEF
+20 CGDDGVRPHWRQF
-33 LDHIDESSG
+33 LDHLDESGS
-42 DTLKARAAQLARGIQ
+42 DILKARAAQLARGIQ

-71 TDRPWSVDLL
+71 VGRPWSLDLL
-81 PMILPAD
+81 PLILPAD
-88 EWRSISTA
+88 EWRGIAAA
-96 IGQRVRLLDTLL
+96 IGQRARLLNALL
-108 GDLYGDQTTLAEGL
+108 GDLYGAQTTLAEGL

-137 CKGVKPPGGSYLH
+137 CHGVRPPGGNYLH

-155 LARSPDGRWWVIADR
+155 LARSPDGRWWVIAER

-192 DLFRDMQVQSLS
+192 DLFRDMQVHTLAR
-204 GFFRGLQRSI
+204 FFRNLQSSL
-214 AAQAPTDGEPPLSVL
+214 ASQAPTDGEPPLTVL
-229 LSPGPF
+229 LTPGPF

-245 ARYMGYPLVEGQ
+245 ARYLGFPLVEGQ

-268 KTVSGLKRVHA
+268 KTVSGLERVHA

-354 WCGEGPA
+354 WCGEEPA
-361 RAEVIENMKDLV
+361 RRQVLDKLRKLV
-373 IKPTFPGGSSEVIFG
+373 LKPTFPGVSSEIIFG

-394 QLEAL
+394 QLDAV
-399 ARRIESD
+399 AARIESN
-406 PSAYVAQ
+406 PSAFVAQ

-420 APAWSGGPRRKLMT
+420 APVWVGGQRRKLRT
-434 RVMGLRVYAAITPEG
+434 RAMGLRVYATITPEG
-449 YKVLP
+449 YTVLP

-461 GAENTRILT
+461 GVENMRILT
-470 MQKGGSSKDTWV
+470 LQKGGSSKDTWV
-482 LSDGPVA
+482 QSDGPVS
-489 TFSLLQNTV
+489 TFSMLHSSIGV
-498 RVGDLIEETG
+498 ADLIRETG

-522 RYGERCDAVARLA
+522 RYSERCDALARLA
-535 RLALSR
+535 RLALAR
-541 LSEGRRTERS
+541 LSEGRRGERA
-551 GALAMMLHLAAGA
+551 GALGMLLELAAGA
-564 GLVEPEVVNAPV
+564 GLIEAEALDAPL
-576 AKAELDLFR
+576 AKAELELFR
-585 AVLDRRAECGLA
+585 AVLDRQADHGLA
-597 ANLQRLT
+597 ANLQRLA
-604 WCATQARE
+604 WCAGQARE

-625 SAELDTAR
+625 SAEIESCRDK
-633 EGVTDV
+633 VSDV
-639 SGLLE
+639 PALLE

-681 LDNLAGTLARF
+681 LDNLSGTLASF
-692 LRRYVDITGPLQ
+692 LRRHADIPTPLH
-704 RELSVEVLLE
+704 RELAVEALLE

-729 PELLPAV
+729 PALLPAM
-736 HMLTTD
+736 HLLGLD
-742 DGNPHALAFQ
+742 DANPHALAFQ
-752 VRMLSNYMTRFEADR
+752 LRMLTNYLSKFEAEGQPLGVD
-767 GEMGI
+767 
-772 AELEKAFA
+772 ELETAFA
-780 DVQAFAWGK
+780 ALQAFPWKK
-789 LEAARPAA
+789 LEPGVPEAEYKAACLLLA
-797 ERSEASLQLAR
+797 ECFEAIAGV
-808 LLDQLASA
+808 
-816 GRGLADRLAMRFFS
+816 GRGLSDRLAMRFFS
-830 HVDRTG
+830 HTG
-836 QTGQAT
+836 RIGQAT